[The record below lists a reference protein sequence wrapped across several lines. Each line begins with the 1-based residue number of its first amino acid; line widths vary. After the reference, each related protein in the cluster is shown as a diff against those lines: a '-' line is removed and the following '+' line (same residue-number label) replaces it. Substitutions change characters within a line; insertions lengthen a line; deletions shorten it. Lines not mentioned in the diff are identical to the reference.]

1 MGKFDITVYDLQSDN
16 QQSNALILVDVKK
29 LNQLIK
35 DGKKLELQ
43 LEKAPTS
50 EQICNELGKYLKD
63 DFVSFDNNTFYNY
76 DDQEI
81 CSIRKDMGTKKNVIV
96 FEEDLP
102 PKVVKMIA
110 EFYESKVNKK

>member
-1 MGKFDITVYDLQSDN
+1 MGKFDIKVYDLQSDN
-16 QQSNALILVDVKK
+16 QQSKALVLVDMKK

-43 LEKAPTS
+43 LEKVPTS
-50 EQICNELGKYLKD
+50 EQICNELGKYLHD
-63 DFVSFDNNTFYNY
+63 EFVTFDNDTFYNY
-76 DDQEI
+76 DYEEI
-81 CSIRKDMGTKKNVIV
+81 CSISKDMGTKKHVIC